1 MNKYIITNEQ
11 LHTEKGEQEFV
22 ISALYNEKRQMIEVD
37 LSPEEETSIL
47 GDIYIGRVE
56 NVVKNLNAAFIKIGP
71 DLTCYYSLDD
81 YNNPFFTKKYP
92 RKSSW
97 WQAKSLLSKCHE
109 KL

>member
-71 DLTCYYSLDD
+71 DLTCYYSSL
-81 YNNPFFTKKYP
+81 KASII
-92 RKSSW
+92 SSFISFNISVFITPVAI
-97 WQAKSLLSKCHE
+97 QLT
-109 KL
+109 